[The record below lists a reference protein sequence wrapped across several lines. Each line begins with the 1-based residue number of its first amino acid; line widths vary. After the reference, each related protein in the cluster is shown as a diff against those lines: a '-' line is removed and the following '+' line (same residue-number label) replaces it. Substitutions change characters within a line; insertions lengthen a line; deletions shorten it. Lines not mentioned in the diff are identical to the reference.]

1 LLNNKWIFV
10 HFSFAVKQQCAHQSG
25 NNPFL
30 SAFTPRKHDRKNF
43 SLISGCFLDQI
54 ALDSAKFIFR

>member
-25 NNPFL
+25 NNSFL
-30 SAFTPRKHDRKNF
+30 SAFTPRKMTGR
-43 SLISGCFLDQI
+43 
-54 ALDSAKFIFR
+54 IFR